1 MANTFLTP
9 QEITFES
16 LMILR
21 NNCKAAIN
29 MYDGYSKEFGKKGH
43 KIGDTLNVRK
53 PARYVGGDGQDYSP
67 EAMTE
72 AQVPIT
78 INNYSHVHMEFD
90 SRDLALSLDDFS
102 RRHIKPASIAL
113 ANKID
118 YRALTFAYQ
127 NTANAVGT
135 PGTTP
140 STNLVYL
147 QAGQKLDE
155 MGAPTDDERYLFI
168 NAAMR
173 VSIANANL
181 GAFNPQSDISKIWK
195 TGRFQDAL
203 GFSWFQDQNVN
214 TYTSGVYGGTPLVNG
229 ANQSGNSL
237 ITNGWTATTTIL
249 QPGDRFTIANVNAVN
264 PQSRV
269 SNRAL
274 QQFVVTSVSTTDGS
288 GNSTLTIAP
297 AIVGPGSQFQNVDS
311 LPASGAAITPLAAT
325 ATVTTQGMAWHRTA
339 FALMSASL
347 EVPKNVDMGYEATDP
362 DTGVSVRF
370 TRAWDPIK
378 DRWINRLDTI
388 YGFGSLYPELA
399 CAING

>member
-9 QEITFES
+9 QEITYEA

-21 NNCKAAIN
+21 NNCKAAVN
-29 MYDGYSKEFGKKGH
+29 MYDGYSKEFGRAGK

-53 PARYVGGDGQDYSP
+53 PARYIGGDGPGYSP

-72 AQVPIT
+72 AQVAIS
-78 INNYSHVHMEFD
+78 INQYSHVHFEFE

-113 ANKID
+113 GNKID
-118 YRALTFAYQ
+118 FRALQFAMQ
-127 NTANAVGT
+127 NTANCVGT

-140 STNLVYL
+140 STNLTYL

-181 GAFNPQSDISKIWK
+181 TNFNPQADISKIWK
-195 TGRFQDAL
+195 SGRFSDAL

-214 TYTSGVYGGTPLVNG
+214 SYTIGAYAGTPVVNG
-229 ANQSGNSL
+229 ANQSGSSL
-237 ITNGWTATTTIL
+237 ITNGWTASTSVL
-249 QPGDRFTIANVNAVN
+249 NQGDVFTIAGVNAVN
-264 PQSRV
+264 PQNRN

-274 QQFVVTSVSTTDGS
+274 QQFVVTQSVTADGS
-288 GNSTLTIAP
+288 GNKTISISP
-297 AIVGPGSQFQNVDS
+297 SIIGPGSQFQNVDS
-311 LPASGAAITPLAAT
+311 LPANSASITVLGSAST
-325 ATVTTQGMAWHRTA
+325 QTTQGLAWHRTA
-339 FALMSASL
+339 FALVSCAL

-370 TRAWDPIK
+370 TRAWDPIQ
-378 DRWINRLDTI
+378 DRWVNRLDTI
-388 YGFGSLYPELA
+388 YGFGTLYPELA
-399 CAING
+399 CRIAA